1 MHVMHIAEM
10 HVRQW
15 LLVLSHHLVAPFPSF
30 YYSPSPFVLFT
41 SGWYMRAVSSWIH
54 TEEDNCVFQRNAF
67 EAFASEKGL
76 WKERWNVGD
85 KKRMKTELDR
95 IQWSN
100 DACDHST
107 KNVEMHLCS
116 RFKLSSEALP
126 HQKSLGCTT
135 KQFHSYA

>member
-30 YYSPSPFVLFT
+30 YYSPSPFVLFM

-100 DACDHST
+100 DACDHRYNGIPCT
-107 KNVEMHLCS
+107 KGYSC
-116 RFKLSSEALP
+116 P
-126 HQKSLGCTT
+126 T
-135 KQFHSYA
+135 KEKTNSHI